1 MNKGRMSSIRVGWVA
16 WALGASCTCALAAT
30 EATPPSAAMRY
41 QQERAVCLSG
51 QSHQDRTT
59 CLSEAGAAF
68 AEAKRGRLDDG
79 NTQFELNALKRC
91 AALPEGDRPAC
102 VARMQGQGSTSGSV
116 AGGGILRE
124 IVTTEPA
131 PPPAPTPAATAPAPA
146 PR

>member
-1 MNKGRMSSIRVGWVA
+1 MNKGRMTFMRRGWVA
-16 WALGASCTCALAAT
+16 WALGASCACALAAT
-30 EATPPSAAMRY
+30 EATPQSAAMRY
-41 QQERAVCLSG
+41 QQERAVCMSG
-51 QSHQDRTT
+51 QSHQDRAT

-91 AALPEGDRPAC
+91 DALPEGDRPAC

-131 PPPAPTPAATAPAPA
+131 PPAAATSGATAPAPA
-146 PR
+146 PK

>member
-1 MNKGRMSSIRVGWVA
+1 MNKGVEFARRGWMSL
-16 WALGASCTCALAAT
+16 ALGAGCVCALAAT
-30 EATPPSAAMRY
+30 DATPPSAAMRY
-41 QQERAVCLSG
+41 QQERAVCMSG
-51 QSHQDRTT
+51 QSPQDRAT

-102 VARMQGQGSTSGSV
+102 AARIQGQGSTSGSV

-131 PPPAPTPAATAPAPA
+131 PLPAATPGPIAPPLP